1 MSRIVTISRE
11 FGSGGRELG
20 KRLADILGWD
30 YYDKEII
37 AAIASNR
44 GMDERYVEKALE
56 NHTWRSIPLNFRSS
70 MTGAGAGSMWSAQT
84 ELWLEQKRVIEAIA
98 ESGKDCVI
106 IGRNADVLLQDC
118 APLSLFVCAGRDAKV
133 ARCMERARPGEKL
146 TRRELERKMRDI
158 DKGRA
163 QLREIIGGGR
173 WGEPSAYHLTVNTT
187 DWDIKDLAGAM
198 AKLTL
203 AWFGRSTP

>member
-20 KRLADILGWD
+20 KRLADLLGWD
-30 YYDKEII
+30 YYDKQII

-44 GMDERYVEKALE
+44 GMDEHYVEKALE
-56 NHTWRSIPLNFRSS
+56 NHIWRSVPLSFRSS
-70 MTGAGAGSMWSAQT
+70 ISGMGGNMWSAQT

-98 ESGKDCVI
+98 ASGKDCVI
-106 IGRNADVLLQDC
+106 IGRNADVLLRGC
-118 APLSLFVCAGRDAKV
+118 GPLTLFVCAGMDAKA
-133 ARCMERARPGEKL
+133 ARCMERAEPGEKL

-173 WGEPSAYHLTVNTT
+173 WGEPGAYHLTVNTT
-187 DWDIKDLAGAM
+187 DWNIKDLAEAV
-198 AKLTL
+198 AKFTQV
-203 AWFGRSTP
+203 WFAAKD

>member
-1 MSRIVTISRE
+1 MSKIVTISRE

-30 YYDKEII
+30 YYDKQII
-37 AAIASNR
+37 ASIASNR

-56 NHTWRSIPLNFRSS
+56 DHAWRSIPLNFRSS
-70 MTGAGAGSMWSAQT
+70 MSGAGTGSMWSAQT
-84 ELWLEQKRVIEAIA
+84 ELWLEQKKVIEAIA

-106 IGRNADVLLQDC
+106 IGRNADVLLHGYNT
-118 APLSLFVCAGRDAKV
+118 LSLFVCAGRDAKV
-133 ARCMERARPGEKL
+133 SRCLERAEPGEKL

-187 DWDIKDLAGAM
+187 DWDIKNLAEAV
-198 AKLTL
+198 AKFTQI
-203 AWFGRSTP
+203 WFETRE